1 MAGTSF
7 ASPGARGWT
16 RFGLVTK
23 SYAPGMWCSRV
34 ADRQSEDWANSP
46 YLLCTYT
53 NGIIPRRRL
62 TWDGSAKFTCEPAS
76 RTASL
81 LTSRYSVTAAGD
93 QQRPQ
98 ALCWSVLSAE
108 SSWPSLQRRQRWSKT
123 WPKYGAGL
131 DRIWSIRRQ
140 RQNSFCNSSAEI

>member
-1 MAGTSF
+1 MDLATVS
-7 ASPGARGWT
+7 ARRLTG
-16 RFGLVTK
+16 
-23 SYAPGMWCSRV
+23 RV
-34 ADRQSEDWANSP
+34 CVQLLSHRTP
-46 YLLCTYT
+46 YLLCGYT

-108 SSWPSLQRRQRWSKT
+108 SPWPSLQRRRRWSKT
-123 WPKYGAGL
+123 WPKFGEG
-131 DRIWSIRRQ
+131 
-140 RQNSFCNSSAEI
+140 CGV